1 MMQRFA
7 AYLFFA
13 CLWLTPG
20 LALAQTAVFPAQVT
34 NLSEEEGAAIT
45 AVLADAYAEA
55 SPDPVTLAGEPRDEE
70 GHAVPPTAAAQ
81 QLQAKEYVTIS
92 ATRLSQNIIISAA
105 RYSQSGE
112 ELYRVRM
119 TAASLDDVET
129 VAARMAKA
137 LVTRTDTSETLTI
150 DTVTEREGEKKNR
163 TFSEKVI
170 GVKTGFDW
178 VFSSSDFEPMI
189 SVGFDARLEAKH
201 YFLEFGAGFALPAS
215 GGDGSNVDVGGVYAE
230 FGGSYYLTHTSIS
243 PYIGAGVMPRLLGGD
258 DMDGGANLALYVQ
271 GGAMFFRESSSRLYT
286 DLRLAQNLTSW
297 SRTTYDYST
306 TTGTVVQESSR
317 YPTELILEVGI
328 GW

>member
-1 MMQRFA
+1 MMQRLS

-13 CLWLTPG
+13 CLWLSPA

-45 AVLADAYAEA
+45 AVVADAYAEA
-55 SPDPVTLAGEPRDEE
+55 SPESVTLAGQPRDEE
-70 GHAVPPTAAAQ
+70 GHAVPPAAAAQ
-81 QLQAKEYVTIS
+81 QLKAEEYVTIS

-105 RYSQSGE
+105 RFSQSGE

-119 TAASLDDVET
+119 TAASLDDVEA
-129 VAARMAKA
+129 VATRIAKA
-137 LVTRTDTSETLTI
+137 LVARTDTTETMTI

-178 VFSSSDFEPMI
+178 VFSSTDFEPII
-189 SVGFDARLEAKH
+189 SVGFDARLEARH
-201 YFLEFGAGFALPAS
+201 YFLEFGAGFSLPSS
-215 GGDGSNVDVGGVYAE
+215 GGNSSNVDVGGVYAE

-243 PYIGAGVMPRLLGGD
+243 PYVGAGVLPRLLGGD
-258 DMDGGANLALYVQ
+258 EMDGGANLALYVQ
-271 GGAMFFRESSSRLYT
+271 GGAMFFRESSSRLYA

-297 SRTTYDYST
+297 SRTSYDYST
-306 TTGTVVQESSR
+306 TTGTVVRESSR
-317 YPTELILEVGI
+317 YPTELIFSVGI